1 MRNVLFLLAFTA
13 GCGGSSHE
21 TPAEPPAAE
30 GAATEAA
37 AAAAP
42 SSPETAFAEI
52 ADAELLPMVDSKSVV
67 IVDVNGTASYKEGH
81 IPGAIDYEAQKAN
94 LAALLPADKNA
105 LVVSYCG
112 GPACNAWEEGAK
124 AVQALGYTQIKH
136 YKGGISGW
144 KAAHADKV
152 EKAS

>member
-13 GCGGSSHE
+13 GCGGSSNE
-21 TPAEPPAAE
+21 TPAEAPAAE
-30 GAATEAA
+30 VAATEAA
-37 AAAAP
+37 APA
-42 SSPETAFAEI
+42 SPEAAFAEI
-52 ADAELLPMVDSKSVV
+52 ADAELLPMVDAKSVV
-67 IVDVNGTASYKEGH
+67 IVDVNGSASYNEGH
-81 IPGAIDYEAQKAN
+81 IPGAIDFESQKAN